1 MTPIL
6 TPPERVSAL
15 WQTLSTHWKQRI
27 DELHARLE
35 GDLPEADTAKLRG
48 RLAEL
53 RANLALGDD
62 VPAATD

>member
-15 WQTLSTHWKQRI
+15 WQSLARHWRGRI
-27 DELHARLE
+27 NELQARLE
-35 GDLPEADTAKLRG
+35 GDLSEADTAKLRG